1 MLVKL
6 IDHKGKARYINP
18 MYVKSLEPKGETQTA
33 VEVSGWSMKMKID
46 MTPDTV
52 AELLNLGMPM
62 GMEPI
67 IADLQQQQDAAAAS
81 AG

>member
-6 IDHKGKARYINP
+6 IDHKGKARFINP

-33 VEVSGWSMKMKID
+33 VEVSGWSMKMKVD

-81 AG
+81 AA

>member
-6 IDHKGKARYINP
+6 IDHKGKARFINP

-33 VEVSGWSMKMKID
+33 VEVSGWSMKMKVD